1 MAVLVVTV
9 AAIALLTASVH
20 ADERRSFCDSVA
32 FQLDNDFTLMEDD
45 GYTNGIRLRCA
56 RYDDDVVGLSGFSNV
71 IYSLGHSIY
80 TPENIARSSLQEDD
94 QPYAGHAF
102 AQIDGLLAG
111 TASTTRL
118 TAQLGLVGPAAGG
131 EEVQSLIHDIGSF
144 QSPEG
149 WDNQLENEP
158 TLNIGTRHSW
168 RLGNL
173 PPSNDLIGL
182 VTAGFGSVRTSA
194 STGIF
199 WRYGAID
206 VNSVPDASRLTSGLG
221 AKKDSTESFLF
232 VGAQAE
238 AVARDLFLDGNLA
251 SDSHSIDRPW
261 FLGTASVGGVMRIGD
276 VSLGFTQFLQTPT
289 FDGEDP
295 TGFGRFHVTWFF

>member
-1 MAVLVVTV
+1 MVAVIVGIV
-9 AAIALLTASVH
+9 AVALFTSSARAEDAQPL
-20 ADERRSFCDSVA
+20 CDALA

-56 RYDDDVVGLSGFSNV
+56 RYGDDVVGLSGFSSV

-80 TPENIARSSLQEDD
+80 TPENIARSSLQLDD

-102 AQIDGLLAG
+102 AQIDGLLA
-111 TASTTRL
+111 TAKSTTRL
-118 TAQLGLVGPAAGG
+118 SAQLGIVGPAAGG
-131 EEVQSLIHDIGSF
+131 EEVQSLIHEIGSF

-158 TLNIGTRHSW
+158 TLNVGARHSW
-168 RLGNL
+168 RLGDL
-173 PPSNDLIGL
+173 PPENDLIAL
-182 VTAGFGSVRTSA
+182 AKVDFGSVRTSA

-199 WRYGAID
+199 WRYGTID
-206 VNSVPDASRLTSGLG
+206 LSSVPDASRRTSGLG
-221 AKKDSTESFLF
+221 ARQMIGERFLF
-232 VGAQAE
+232 VGVQGE

-261 FLGTASVGGVMRIGD
+261 FLGTASVGGVMQLGAL
-276 VSLGFTQFLQTPT
+276 SLGFTQFFQTAT

-295 TGFGRFHVTWFF
+295 TGYGRFHITWFF